1 MEDNYEKE
9 KKILN
14 NFTNNIKKVSFEII
28 NNVKKEYPQ
37 TPKYF
42 LNYLKNIGSGSIKN
56 SSITIYSGLLDFD
69 DLGLEDI
76 YDLPENIKLFG
87 DNFSGDFIG
96 FDFDKNG
103 EVIEFLHESGEIYWT
118 RKKFKEYI
126 SEIIKS
132 L

>member
-28 NNVKKEYPQ
+28 NNIKKEYPQ

-56 SSITIYSGLLDFD
+56 SSITIYSGLLDFY
-69 DLGLEDI
+69 DLGLEDF

-118 RKKFKEYI
+118 GKKFKEYI

>member
-1 MEDNYEKE
+1 MHYNFE
-9 KKILN
+9 KKILKEKEITN
-14 NFTNNIKKVSFEII
+14 LVVISEKELNENFKDLKNTPLDYIFFLIEVGYGNINNI
-28 NNVKKEYPQ
+28 
-37 TPKYF
+37 
-42 LNYLKNIGSGSIKN
+42 LDLKNF
-56 SSITIYSGLLDFD
+56 LFDFD

-118 RKKFKEYI
+118 GKKFKEYI

>member
-1 MEDNYEKE
+1 MHYNFE
-9 KKILN
+9 KKILKEKEITN
-14 NFTNNIKKVSFEII
+14 LVVISEKELNENFKDLKNTPLDYIFFLIEVGYGNINNI
-28 NNVKKEYPQ
+28 
-37 TPKYF
+37 
-42 LNYLKNIGSGSIKN
+42 LDLKNF
-56 SSITIYSGLLDFD
+56 LFDFD

-76 YDLPENIKLFG
+76 YDLSENIKLFG

-118 RKKFKEYI
+118 GKKFKEYI